1 MPHNDLMDRLAAQHE
16 RLRNQAS
23 GLTGLQLGDERRR
36 TALDELSA
44 ELMRHLRTEEETL
57 YPLVRRLPGGVE
69 LADLELSAHASLEAL
84 IGSLARL
91 PVASPEFHRQVAQ
104 LVELITGHLG
114 EEEARVFS
122 LVRAA
127 APERELAAL
136 GPRADWLH
144 EHASTVP
151 KAVGRGLLPPDD
163 LMPPERG
170 PAKRVRE
177 FFHRSSEGYRQP
189 DSMIPAPHGGP
200 IQRIRKQ
207 FSRAGDQRQ

>member
-1 MPHNDLMDRLAAQHE
+1 MPRNDLIDRLTAQHD
-16 RLRNQAS
+16 RLRDQAS
-23 GLTGLQLGDERRR
+23 ALTGLQLGDERRR

-44 ELMRHLRTEEETL
+44 ELVRHLRTEEEVL

-69 LADLELSAHASLEAL
+69 LADLALSTHASLEAL
-84 IGSLARL
+84 LSSLAG
-91 PVASPEFHRQVAQ
+91 VSVTSPEFNRQAAQ

-114 EEEARVFS
+114 EEEARVYS
-122 LVRAA
+122 RVRAA
-127 APERELAAL
+127 VPGRELVEL
-136 GPRADWLH
+136 GPPADRLHDRAPTAPRPGH
-144 EHASTVP
+144 RV
-151 KAVGRGLLPPDD
+151 LLPPDD
-163 LMPPERG
+163 LLAPERG

-189 DSMIPAPHGGP
+189 DSMVPAPQGGP